1 MDKKRIIVGISGASG
16 MPLALE
22 LLRQLQGRR
31 EQIETHLLYTDGAVQ
46 TLRKETGQKPEQLE
60 KMADYVHDNHNIGA
74 APASGSFRTDGM
86 IVVPCSMKTVAGI
99 VSGYSD
105 NLLLRAAD
113 VTLKEC
119 RRLVLVTRECPL
131 SSIHLRNMYEL
142 SRMGA
147 VILPPVLSFYNH
159 PDSLDCCVKHITGK
173 ILDLFGLE
181 GEDYHRWEGMDEDFC
196 M

>member
-16 MPLALE
+16 TPLALE
-22 LLRQLQGRR
+22 LLRQLEGCR
-31 EQIETHLLYTDGAVQ
+31 EQTETHLIYTDGAVQ
-46 TLRKETGQKPEQLE
+46 TLRRETGQKPEQLE
-60 KMADYVHDNHNIGA
+60 KMADYVHDSHNIGA

-105 NLLLRAAD
+105 DLLLRAAD

-173 ILDLFGLE
+173 ILDLFGME
-181 GEDYHRWEGMDEDFC
+181 GEGYHRWEGMDEDFC

>member
-1 MDKKRIIVGISGASG
+1 M
-16 MPLALE
+16 
-22 LLRQLQGRR
+22 
-31 EQIETHLLYTDGAVQ
+31 Q
-46 TLRKETGQKPEQLE
+46 TLRKEAGQKPEQLE

-105 NLLLRAAD
+105 DLLLRAAD

-131 SSIHLRNMYEL
+131 SSIQDVYKRQSIALCSGWKKKRYMKQEIRRYMK
-142 SRMGA
+142 RTAGFA
-147 VILPPVLSFYNH
+147 
-159 PDSLDCCVKHITGK
+159 TG
-173 ILDLFGLE
+173 
-181 GEDYHRWEGMDEDFC
+181 
-196 M
+196 

>member
-1 MDKKRIIVGISGASG
+1 
-16 MPLALE
+16 MPLALG
-22 LLRQLQGRR
+22 LLRQLKGCR
-31 EQIETHLLYTDGAVQ
+31 EQTETHLIYTDGAVQ

-60 KMADYVHDNHNIGA
+60 KMADYVHDSHNLGA

-99 VSGYSD
+99 ASGYSD

-113 VTLKEC
+113 VTLKER

-173 ILDLFGLE
+173 ILDLFGME
-181 GEDYHRWEGMDEDFC
+181 GEGYHRWEGMDEDFC

>member
-16 MPLALE
+16 TPLALE
-22 LLRQLQGRR
+22 LLRQLEGCR
-31 EQIETHLLYTDGAVQ
+31 EQTETHLIYTAGAVQ
-46 TLRKETGQKPEQLE
+46 TRRRETGQQPEQLE
-60 KMADYVHDNHNIGA
+60 KMADSVQDSHNIRA

-99 VSGYSD
+99 ASGYSD

-113 VTLKEC
+113 VTLKER

-173 ILDLFGLE
+173 ILDLFGME
-181 GEDYHRWEGMDEDFC
+181 GEGYHRWEGMDEDFC

>member
-105 NLLLRAAD
+105 DLLLRAAD

-159 PDSLDCCVKHITGK
+159 PDSLDCCVKNITGK
-173 ILDLFGLE
+173 ILDLFGME
-181 GEDYHRWEGMDEDFC
+181 GEGYHRWEGMDEDFC

>member
-22 LLRQLQGRR
+22 LLRQLKGCR
-31 EQIETHLLYTDGAVQ
+31 EQTETHLIYTDGAVQ
-46 TLRKETGQKPEQLE
+46 TLRRETGQKPEQLE
-60 KMADYVHDNHNIGA
+60 EMADYVHDSHNLGA

-99 VSGYSD
+99 ASGYSD
-105 NLLLRAAD
+105 NMLLRAAD

-173 ILDLFGLE
+173 ILDLFGME
-181 GEDYHRWEGMDEDFC
+181 GEGYHRWEGMDEDFC

>member
-1 MDKKRIIVGISGASG
+1 M
-16 MPLALE
+16 
-22 LLRQLQGRR
+22 
-31 EQIETHLLYTDGAVQ
+31 Q
-46 TLRKETGQKPEQLE
+46 TLRRETGQKPEQLE

-99 VSGYSD
+99 ASGYSD

-113 VTLKEC
+113 VTLKER

-173 ILDLFGLE
+173 ILDLFGME
-181 GEDYHRWEGMDEDFC
+181 GEGYHRWEGMDEDFC

>member
-16 MPLALE
+16 TPLALE
-22 LLRQLQGRR
+22 LLRQLEGCR
-31 EQIETHLLYTDGAVQ
+31 EQTETHLIYTDGAVQ
-46 TLRKETGQKPEQLE
+46 TLRRETGQKPEQLE
-60 KMADYVHDNHNIGA
+60 KMADYVHDSHNIGA

-99 VSGYSD
+99 ASGYSD

-113 VTLKEC
+113 VTLKER

-173 ILDLFGLE
+173 ILDLFGME
-181 GEDYHRWEGMDEDFC
+181 GGGYHRWEGMDEDFC